1 MIILSIKKSIGEIM
15 GKLLMQKCI
24 RTEQWQ
30 WLLSLEEEI
39 LQIEAIDMLLFD
51 EEEMKRILGM
61 TVETRVEM

>member
-39 LQIEAIDMLLFD
+39 LKIEAIDMLLL
-51 EEEMKRILGM
+51 MKR
-61 TVETRVEM
+61 R